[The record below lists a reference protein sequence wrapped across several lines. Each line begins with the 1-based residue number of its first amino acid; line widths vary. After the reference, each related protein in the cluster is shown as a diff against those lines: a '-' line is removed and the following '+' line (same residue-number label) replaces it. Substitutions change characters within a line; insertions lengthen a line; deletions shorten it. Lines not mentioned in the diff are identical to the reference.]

1 MVRVNSENQVVTLR
15 GVIRPADL
23 SNSNTVAS
31 SSVAQMELKIDGR
44 GVVNDAI
51 HRPNFI
57 YRLLL
62 GLLPF

>member
-1 MVRVNSENQVVTLR
+1 VVTIR
-15 GVIRPADL
+15 GVVRPADL
-23 SNSNTVAS
+23 TNANTVQS
-31 SSVAQMELKIDGR
+31 GSIAQMELRINGK

-57 YRLLL
+57 YRLFL